1 MMQAPNDE
9 LTVQELNAQVRTLV
23 HFLRALLRQYGQGL
37 RRYRALMLVLAL
49 LAVGGS
55 VAYSWQSSRIFE
67 GKALYAY
74 TSLQRK
80 LYGEA
85 IDNVNDLLQT
95 HSYSQLQP
103 ILHLDRQQLGTIK
116 SIEATNNV
124 GSKLSDDLT
133 ENNAKIFYL
142 SVKTTNQQVFQRL
155 DTVLE
160 HYLNQNIAVQELQQQ
175 RVEKFKSAITYRQK
189 ELVALDSLT
198 HAYTASL
205 TKPSTAMFSSQ
216 KDPVSA
222 QSLLEKGER
231 ITEEIADMQSFLE
244 DPRAVKLQRP
254 FLVSEMPMHKS
265 AAKIAAMAMGIFLV
279 LSGILVFGLPHLSKQ
294 THASQ

>member
-1 MMQAPNDE
+1 MTQAPADE
-9 LTVQELNAQVRTLV
+9 LTVQELNAQVRTLI

-55 VAYSWQSSRIFE
+55 IFYSWQSAKIFE

-85 IDNVNDLLQT
+85 IDNVNDLLQAR
-95 HSYSQLQP
+95 SYSQLQA
-103 ILHLDRQQLGTIK
+103 ILHLDRQQLSTIR
-116 SIEATNNV
+116 SIAATNNV

-175 RVEKFKSAITYRQK
+175 RVVKFNSAITYRQK

-198 HAYTASL
+198 RAYTASL
-205 TKPSTAMFSSQ
+205 TKPGTAMFSTQ

-222 QSLLEKGER
+222 QALLEKGER
-231 ITEEIADMQSFLE
+231 ITEEIADMQSFLA

-254 FLVSEMPMHKS
+254 FLVSEVPLHRS
-265 AAKIAAMAMGIFLV
+265 AFKITAMALAVFL
-279 LSGILVFGLPHLSKQ
+279 LTSGILVFLLPHLSNRP
-294 THASQ
+294 HVSQ

>member
-1 MMQAPNDE
+1 MTQAPTDE

-23 HFLRALLRQYGQGL
+23 HFLRALLRQYCQGL
-37 RRYRALMLVLAL
+37 RRYGALMLVLAL

-55 VAYSWQSSRIFE
+55 IFYSWQAAKTFE

-85 IDNVNDLLQT
+85 IDNVNDLLQAR
-95 HSYSQLQP
+95 SYSQLQA
-103 ILHLDRQQLGTIK
+103 ILHLDRQQLASIR

-160 HYLNQNIAVQELQQQ
+160 RYLNQNIAVQELQQQ
-175 RVEKFKSAITYRQK
+175 RVVKFKSAITYRQK
-189 ELVALDSLT
+189 ELTALDSLT
-198 HAYTASL
+198 RAYTASL
-205 TKPSTAMFSSQ
+205 TKPGTAMFSTQ

-222 QSLLEKGER
+222 QALLEKGER
-231 ITEEIADMQSFLE
+231 ITEEIADMQSFLA

-254 FLVSEMPMHKS
+254 FLVSEVPVHRS
-265 AAKIAAMAMGIFLV
+265 AFKIAAMAIAVFLV
-279 LSGILVFGLPHLSKQ
+279 LSGILVFLLPHLSNRPYAAQ
-294 THASQ
+294 